1 MSTITVQTPALV
13 NNNQPM
19 DSNLI
24 NAPPVKQ
31 VVVPSKPRGRPKK
44 VLTEDEVID
53 AEIRALEKNQRKL
66 AREIAKAAKATKVV
80 NVDVVEPKTRG
91 RPKKVRTHEELAVIA
106 NELETKEQRKLEREI
121 AKAAADAE
129 PKRPVG
135 RPKKV
140 RTSEELEAIAKEL
153 EAKEQR
159 KADRVVK
166 KAAKD
171 AEKAAKA
178 VAMFQKRVEILAKRT
193 VALDEY
199 EAKWALTYT
208 GNN

>member
-1 MSTITVQTPALV
+1 MSAITVQTPALN

-44 VLTEDEVID
+44 VLTDDEVID

-66 AREIAKAAKATKVV
+66 GREIAKATKAA
-80 NVDVVEPKTRG
+80 NADVAEPKTRG
-91 RPKKVRTHEELAVIA
+91 RPKKVHTPEELEAIA
-106 NELETKEQRKLEREI
+106 KELETKEQRKLDREI

-129 PKRPVG
+129 PKRRVG

-140 RTSEELEAIAKEL
+140 RTPEELEAIAKEL

-159 KADRVVK
+159 KADRAVK
-166 KAAKD
+166 KAAKE

-178 VAMFQKRVEILAKRT
+178 SAMFQKRVEILAKRT